1 MKRFQIKVCG
11 NNNIENFK
19 EISAIEP
26 DYVGFIFYPKSKRF
40 VKDESIFEVF
50 PNAEKVGVF
59 VNESIENILEKVEQY
74 KLDVVQL
81 HGDET
86 ADFCEEL
93 INAKHQHLL
102 TDDDFLDFKIW
113 KAIGIKSEE
122 DFNQLTTYQQ
132 VVDSFVFDTKSV
144 DYGGTGRKFDWQLLT
159 NYQLSTPFLLSG
171 GIQLEDAFLLKN
183 FQHPQ
188 CIGFDINSGFEV
200 EPGIKKIEEVKQ
212 FIDTIDGRIEQ
223 N

>member
-1 MKRFQIKVCG
+1 MKRFQVKVCG
-11 NNNIENFK
+11 NNNVENFK
-19 EISAIEP
+19 KIAAVEP

-40 VKDESIFEVF
+40 VEDESIFEVF

-86 ADFCEEL
+86 ANFCEEL
-93 INAKHQHLL
+93 INQKHQRLL
-102 TDDDFLDFKIW
+102 TDESFLDFKIW
-113 KAIGIKSEE
+113 KAVGIKSIE
-122 DFNQLTTYQQ
+122 DFQQLTTYQQ
-132 VVDSFVFDTKSV
+132 VVDSFVFDTKSN
-144 DYGGTGRKFDWQLLT
+144 DYGGTGKKFDWQLLT

-171 GIQLEDAFLLKN
+171 GITLEDAFILKN
-183 FQHPQ
+183 FQHPR
-188 CIGFDINSGFEV
+188 CIGFDINSGFESA
-200 EPGIKKIEEVKQ
+200 PGIKKTDEVKQ

>member
-11 NNNIENFK
+11 NNNIQNFK
-19 EISAIEP
+19 EIAAIEP

-86 ADFCEEL
+86 ARFCEEL
-93 INAKHQHLL
+93 INQKHQRLL
-102 TDDDFLDFKIW
+102 TDESFLDFKIW
-113 KAIGIKSEE
+113 KAVGINRLKT
-122 DFNQLTTYQQ
+122 FN
-132 VVDSFVFDTKSV
+132 
-144 DYGGTGRKFDWQLLT
+144 
-159 NYQLSTPFLLSG
+159 N
-171 GIQLEDAFLLKN
+171 
-183 FQHPQ
+183 
-188 CIGFDINSGFEV
+188 
-200 EPGIKKIEEVKQ
+200 
-212 FIDTIDGRIEQ
+212 
-223 N
+223 

>member
-11 NNNIENFK
+11 NNNIQNFK
-19 EISAIEP
+19 EIAAIEP

-40 VKDESIFEVF
+40 VEDESIFEVF

-93 INAKHQHLL
+93 INQKHQRLL
-102 TDDDFLDFKIW
+102 TDESFLDFKIW
-113 KAIGIKSEE
+113 KAVGIKSIE
-122 DFNQLTTYQQ
+122 DFQQLTTYQQ

-144 DYGGTGRKFDWQLLT
+144 DYGGTGKKFDWQLLT

-183 FQHPQ
+183 FQHPR
-188 CIGFDINSGFEV
+188 CIGFDINSAFEV

>member
-1 MKRFQIKVCG
+1 MKRFQVKVCG
-11 NNNIENFK
+11 NNNAENFK
-19 EISAIEP
+19 EIAAIEP

-40 VKDESIFEVF
+40 VEDETIFSIF

-59 VNESIENILEKVEQY
+59 VNESIENILEKVEKY

-86 ADFCEEL
+86 PNFCEEL
-93 INAKHQHLL
+93 INQKHQILL
-102 TDDDFLDFKIW
+102 TDENFLDFKIW
-113 KAIGIKSEE
+113 KAVGIKSME
-122 DFNQLTTYQQ
+122 DFQQLTTYQQ
-132 VVDSFVFDTKSV
+132 VVDSFVFDRKSV

-171 GIQLEDAFLLKN
+171 GIQLEDAFILKN
-183 FQHPQ
+183 FQHPR
-188 CIGFDINSGFEV
+188 CIGFDINSRFES
-200 EPGIKKIEEVKQ
+200 EPGIKKIDEVKQ

>member
-1 MKRFQIKVCG
+1 MKRFQVKVCG
-11 NNNIENFK
+11 NNNIENFTAL
-19 EISAIEP
+19 IQLEP
-26 DYVGFIFYPKSKRF
+26 DYVGFIFYPKSARF
-40 VKDESIFEVF
+40 VKDETIFSIF

-59 VNESIENILEKVEQY
+59 VNESIENILQKVKHY

-81 HGDET
+81 HGDEE
-86 ADFCEEL
+86 AFFCEEL
-93 INAKHQHLL
+93 INAKHQYLL

-122 DFNQLTTYQQ
+122 DFKQLTTYQQ

-144 DYGGTGRKFDWQLLT
+144 DYGGTGRKFDWKLLT

-183 FQHPQ
+183 FQHPR
-188 CIGFDINSGFEV
+188 CIGFDINSGFEI

>member
-1 MKRFQIKVCG
+1 MKRFQVKVCG

-19 EISAIEP
+19 EIAAVEP

-40 VKDESIFEVF
+40 VEDESVFEVF

-93 INAKHQHLL
+93 INQKHQRLL
-102 TDDDFLDFKIW
+102 TDENFLDFKIW
-113 KAIGIKSEE
+113 KAVGIKSIE
-122 DFNQLTTYQQ
+122 DFQQLTTYQQ

>member
-1 MKRFQIKVCG
+1 MKRFQVKVCG
-11 NNNIENFK
+11 NNNLENFK
-19 EISAIEP
+19 EIAAIGP

-40 VKDESIFEVF
+40 VEDESIFEVF

-59 VNESIENILEKVEQY
+59 VNELIENILEKVEQY

-93 INAKHQHLL
+93 INRKHQQLL
-102 TDDDFLDFKIW
+102 TDENLLDFKIW
-113 KAIGIKSEE
+113 KAIGIQNEK
-122 DFNQLTTYQQ
+122 DFQQLITYQQ
-132 VVDSFVFDTKSV
+132 VIDSFVFDTKSAN
-144 DYGGTGRKFDWQLLT
+144 YGGTGYKFDWKLLI

-183 FQHPQ
+183 FQHPR
-188 CIGFDINSGFEV
+188 CIGFDINSGFES
-200 EPGIKKIEEVKQ
+200 EPGIKKIDEIKQ
-212 FIDTIDGRIEQ
+212 FIDTIDGRFEQ